1 MLGKIIRTLL
11 ATSALAMGVLAA
23 WLSLSIRHKQAEP
36 AVVERVVAAPTQQ
49 ILVAT
54 EDLARGSVLTA
65 TNVTWQTWPE
75 AAIAPGYISS
85 AARPDGASELVG
97 MVLREPLGK
106 GQPVRESQFLSATN
120 GYLSSVLPAGKRA
133 MAVRISAEHA
143 AGGFVL
149 PDDRVDVISVIT
161 ISHSQGASPADP
173 RHRSRTILNNIRVLA
188 VDQTVGNDKRANANA
203 ATRQELAVV
212 GKTATLE
219 VDGAEA
225 EALAAG
231 EAAGT
236 LVLSLRSNADLAET
250 RSASRYPD
258 MPVRVIRAGKV
269 DIAGR

>member
-1 MLGKIIRTLL
+1 MLGKIVRTLL
-11 ATSALAMGVLAA
+11 ATSALVMGVLAA

-36 AVVERVVAAPTQQ
+36 TVVERVIAAPTQQ

-54 EDLARGSVLTA
+54 EDLARGSVLAA
-65 TNVTWQTWPE
+65 TNVAWQAWPE
-75 AAIAPGYISS
+75 SAVAPGYISS
-85 AARPDGASELVG
+85 AARPDGAGAVVG

-106 GQPVRESQFLSATN
+106 GQPVRESQFQSIAKA
-120 GYLSSVLPAGKRA
+120 YLSSVLPAGKRA

-161 ISHSQGASPADP
+161 VSHAQGAALADP
-173 RHRSRTILNNIRVLA
+173 RHSSRTILKNIRVLA
-188 VDQTVGNDKRANANA
+188 VDQTVGNDKRADANA
-203 ATRQELAVV
+203 ANRQELAVI

-219 VDGAEA
+219 VDDMQA

-231 EAAGT
+231 EAAGA
-236 LVLSLRSNADLAET
+236 LVLSLRSAADLSET
-250 RSASRYPD
+250 GNASRYPD
-258 MPVRVIRAGKV
+258 MPVRVFRAGKV